1 MLGRFSGASSSI
13 KAGAVIDFAIAISIF
28 SVLDIAFEVDSL
40 SSPFSDMVTVNFA
53 CFGFRKLLI
62 RGEQGGGDLV
72 GGCVD
77 RELLHHFSFLTK
89 LARLDDE
96 EAALRFRVET
106 LNNVCP
112 VLIFFAHEI
121 DMESTDNAGLPHHL
135 TECLAESGLGRFRVG
150 YIKQQTL
157 VT

>member
-13 KAGAVIDFAIAISIF
+13 KSGAVIDFAIAISIF

-40 SSPFSDMVTVNFA
+40 SSPFSNMVTVNFA

-72 GGCVD
+72 GGSVD
-77 RELLHHFSFLTK
+77 RKLLHQFSVLAK

-96 EAALRFRVET
+96 EASLRFRVET
-106 LNNVCP
+106 LDNVCP
-112 VLIFFAHEI
+112 VLIFFTHEI
-121 DMESTDNAGLPHHL
+121 DMESTHDAGLPHYL
-135 TECLAESGLGRFRVG
+135 AECLADTDLRSFRCG
-150 YIKQQTL
+150 HIKQ
-157 VT
+157 